1 MMLCASSPNYVV
13 HVCVCAVVGHR
24 VAKDSMTSFDDH
36 IGRMKNAKRTKKI
49 AGVDAR
55 ISIAQVSRSRL
66 SRESNCCLM
75 SYALCLMSYVSH
87 IYKLRTPPLCKVM
100 LTDAAKM
107 MVALQGLNAK
117 AFVF

>member
-1 MMLCASSPNYVV
+1 MSYM
-13 HVCVCAVVGHR
+13 CVCAIVGHR
-24 VAKDSMTSFDDH
+24 VAKESISCFDDH
-36 IGRMKNAKRTKKI
+36 INSMKKAKRFKKI
-49 AGVDAR
+49 AGVDATE
-55 ISIAQVSRSRL
+55 SMMQVSRSRL
-66 SRESNCCLM
+66 SREFNCCLM

-107 MVALQGLNAK
+107 MVALQGLIAK